1 MNEVKADLA
10 ILKSQSGSRGRDFLL
25 EKLRLITPEANLEV
39 SLPRFSH
46 FQEIQKS
53 ELLPQAPMML
63 FLKKHIPTT
72 FEEVSTRGAGEAQL
86 KRQYMG
92 SVKEMLLNRVKA
104 YREQ

>member
-10 ILKSQSGSRGRDFLL
+10 ILKSQSGSRVRDFLL

-39 SLPRFSH
+39 PLPRFSH
-46 FQEIQKS
+46 SQEIQKS

-63 FLKKHIPTT
+63 FLKKHIPKT